1 MPTRPGALVT
11 PSPDP
16 RPHPPPPPARVPP
29 GLPARALACRPRAR
43 GLAVRLRA
51 AAACLAAAAL
61 AACAAAT
68 GVPGGPGGDSRAA
81 LRNALPV
88 ADAALSAGQTA
99 TARRLYGALAEHFA
113 DAPEP
118 RIGLAYAAL
127 RDGDPEAAE
136 NRFLQAAERA
146 GAAENASRLR
156 AEALL
161 GAGRAAL
168 ARGAPRR
175 ARAHFTQTAD
185 AGGEAAAAWIAN
197 GLAVAATLEQDWPAA
212 AAAFDRA
219 LRLSSGHPRIAANR
233 VRMLA
238 AAGRPGEAA
247 RAFAQHDESF
257 WMDGDAAALTEALA
271 AARRLRAA
279 SPRPPPGFRPGL
291 ALRLAPA
298 APCPASGAAGA
309 PPACGLQARLAA
321 DALLL
326 QLADWPPQEQPLL
339 HLASAAETA
348 GAALPETPGDPPP
361 RGTPGAEAAA
371 PPATG
376 DLILPIGQGRRL
388 PLARA
393 AAAVA
398 VAAPEIADVQLLS
411 PDALYVI
418 GKSVGRTTVAV
429 LSDDGA
435 AEERT
440 VSVVLDIAPLAE
452 ALAADPD
459 LADVRVERASR
470 GIALV
475 GEAPSPEAADR
486 AARLAAAALPDGAP
500 VENRLRVAAPQQV
513 NLEVQIAEVSR
524 SVTEDLGVNWTA
536 FGEVAN
542 TLTQFRVGR
551 IFSSNGSALVAQF
564 DGTIA
569 PSLAFDRTLDIGG
582 KPVRVAGMIDA
593 LATAGLANVL
603 ARPSLTAVTGE
614 TASFFSGGEYPLP
627 TGFEDG
633 VIIFQYKKYGVLLDF
648 VPTVLDTGR
657 IVLTVRPEVSE
668 PSRNQAVR
676 MVGVDVPVI
685 NVRRA
690 ETTVEVAD
698 GESIV
703 IAGLF
708 RNASNTVETGVPALK
723 DIPGVGALFGHTS
736 TRANELE
743 LIVVVTARLTG
754 PSAPRG
760 EAAPGA
766 PSPRIDGYHY

>member
-1 MPTRPGALVT
+1 MTHT
-11 PSPDP
+11 SPP
-16 RPHPPPPPARVPP
+16 ISRN
-29 GLPARALACRPRAR
+29 RAR
-43 GLAVRLRA
+43 FRRA
-51 AAACLAAAAL
+51 AMALLAAAL
-61 AACAAAT
+61 AACAGA
-68 GVPGGPGGDSRAA
+68 PGGGGPDSRAA
-81 LRNALPV
+81 LRDALPI
-88 ADAALSAGQTA
+88 AGAALNAGQTA
-99 TARRLYGALAEHFA
+99 AARRLYGTLAEHFS

-118 RIGLAYAAL
+118 RLGLAWAAL
-127 RDGDPEAAE
+127 RDGDAEAAE
-136 NRFLQAAERA
+136 ENFLQAAERA
-146 GAAENASRLR
+146 GAAADAAETR

-168 ARGAPRR
+168 ARGAPGR
-175 ARAHFTQTAD
+175 ARAHFATAGD

-197 GLAVAATLEQDWPAA
+197 GLAVAATLEGDWSAA
-212 AAAFDRA
+212 EAALDRA
-219 LRLSSGHPRIAANR
+219 LRLSGGHPRVAANH

-238 AAGRPGEAA
+238 AAGRPDEAA
-247 RAFAQHDESF
+247 RAFARHDESF
-257 WMDGDAAALTEALA
+257 WLDGDAAALA
-271 AARRLRAA
+271 AAIAQARLMRGAQA
-279 SPRPPPGFRPGL
+279 PPGFRPGL
-291 ALRLAPA
+291 ALRLARFLPPSARAAPPNGAPARPRLAESAVLLRLADWPA
-298 APCPASGAAGA
+298 AEAPPVFGASADASAPPEGSGAPPASGAARAPDTVALPA
-309 PPACGLQARLAA
+309 PPAL
-321 DALLL
+321 
-326 QLADWPPQEQPLL
+326 P
-339 HLASAAETA
+339 
-348 GAALPETPGDPPP
+348 GAAPDDLVLPV
-361 RGTPGAEAAA
+361 
-371 PPATG
+371 
-376 DLILPIGQGRRL
+376 GQGRRL

-398 VAAPEIADVQLLS
+398 VAAPEIADVQLLA

-418 GKSVGRTTVAV
+418 GKSIGRTTVAV
-429 LSDDGA
+429 LADDNTA
-435 AEERT
+435 SERT
-440 VSVVLDIAPLAE
+440 VSVVLDIAPLAA
-452 ALAADPD
+452 ALAADPE
-459 LADVRVERASR
+459 LADVRAEPASR
-470 GIALV
+470 GVALI
-475 GEAPSPEAADR
+475 GEAASPEAADR

-500 VENRLRVAAPQQV
+500 IDNRLRVAAPQQV

-536 FGEVAN
+536 FGELAN
-542 TLTQFRVGR
+542 TAMQFRVGR
-551 IFSSNGSALVAQF
+551 IFSSGDAPIVAQF

-569 PSLAFDRTLDIGG
+569 PSLAFDRTFNAGG

-633 VIIFQYKKYGVLLDF
+633 VIVFEYKKYGVLLDF

-690 ETTVEVAD
+690 ETTVEVSD

-708 RNASNTVETGVPALK
+708 RNATNTVETGVPVLK
-723 DIPGVGALFGHTS
+723 DVPGVGALFGHTS

-760 EAAPGA
+760 ASAPDAAP
-766 PSPRIDGYHY
+766 PRIEGYYY

>member
-1 MPTRPGALVT
+1 MT
-11 PSPDP
+11 
-16 RPHPPPPPARVPP
+16 HNPPPISRT
-29 GLPARALACRPRAR
+29 RAR
-43 GLAVRLRA
+43 FRRA
-51 AAACLAAAAL
+51 AAALLAAAL
-61 AACAAAT
+61 AACAGA
-68 GVPGGPGGDSRAA
+68 PGGGGPESRAA
-81 LRNALPV
+81 LRDALPI
-88 ADAALSAGQTA
+88 AGAALNAGQTA
-99 TARRLYGALAEHFA
+99 AARRLYGTLAEHFS

-118 RIGLAYAAL
+118 RLGLAWAAL
-127 RDGDPEAAE
+127 REGDAEAAE
-136 NRFLQAAERA
+136 ESFLQAAERA
-146 GAAENASRLR
+146 GAAPGAAETR

-168 ARGAPRR
+168 ARGAPGR
-175 ARAHFTQTAD
+175 ARAHFTTAGD

-197 GLAVAATLEQDWPAA
+197 GLAVAATLEGDWRAA
-212 AAAFDRA
+212 EAALDRA
-219 LRLSSGHPRIAANR
+219 LRLSGGHPRIAANR

-238 AAGRPGEAA
+238 AAGRPEEAA
-247 RAFAQHDESF
+247 RAFAMHDESY
-257 WMDGDAAALTEALA
+257 WLDGDAAALA
-271 AARRLRAA
+271 AVIARARLMRGAQA
-279 SPRPPPGFRPGL
+279 PPGFRPGL
-291 ALRLAPA
+291 ALRLARFLPPSARA
-298 APCPASGAAGA
+298 APPGGA
-309 PPACGLQARLAA
+309 PARPRLAESA
-321 DALLL
+321 VLLR
-326 QLADWPPQEQPLL
+326 LADWPAAEAPPVFR
-339 HLASAAETA
+339 ASADASAPPEGA
-348 GAALPETPGDPPP
+348 PAPGVPLGSGAARAPDAGGALALPALPGAAPGDL
-361 RGTPGAEAAA
+361 T
-371 PPATG
+371 
-376 DLILPIGQGRRL
+376 LPVGQGRRM

-398 VAAPEIADVQLLS
+398 VAAPEIADVQLLA
-411 PDALYVI
+411 PNALYVI
-418 GKSVGRTTVAV
+418 GKSIGRTTVAV
-429 LSDDGA
+429 LADDNTA
-435 AEERT
+435 SERT
-440 VSVVLDIAPLAE
+440 VSVVLDIAPLAA
-452 ALAADPD
+452 ALAADPE
-459 LADVRVERASR
+459 LADVRAEPASR
-470 GIALV
+470 GVALV

-486 AARLAAAALPDGAP
+486 AARLAAAALPDGAQID
-500 VENRLRVAAPQQV
+500 NRLRVAAPQQV

-536 FGEVAN
+536 FGELAN
-542 TLTQFRVGR
+542 TAMQFRVGR
-551 IFSSNGSALVAQF
+551 IFSSGDAPIVAQF

-569 PSLAFDRTLDIGG
+569 PSLAFDRTFNAGG

-633 VIIFQYKKYGVLLDF
+633 VIVFEYKKYGVLLDF

-690 ETTVEVAD
+690 ETTVEVSD

-708 RNASNTVETGVPALK
+708 RNATNTVETGVPVLK
-723 DIPGVGALFGHTS
+723 DVPGVGALFGHTS

-760 EAAPGA
+760 ASAPDAAP
-766 PSPRIDGYHY
+766 PRIEGYYY